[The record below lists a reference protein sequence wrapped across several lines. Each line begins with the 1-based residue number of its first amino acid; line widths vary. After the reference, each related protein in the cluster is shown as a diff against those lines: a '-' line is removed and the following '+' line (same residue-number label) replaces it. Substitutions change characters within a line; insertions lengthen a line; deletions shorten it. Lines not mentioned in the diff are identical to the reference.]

1 VNSFNLSE
9 WAVRHRILVLFLML
23 LCLAAG
29 AMSYTKLGRE
39 EDPDFAV
46 QTMIVQTVWP
56 GATTADTMLQVTDAI
71 EKKLQETPNLDYVKS
86 YTKPGVSVVYVN
98 LLQSMDPADIPWT
111 WYEVRK
117 KVADIKYT
125 LPPGVQGPYFND
137 EFGDV
142 FGIIYGLTYDGFSL
156 RETRDFAETAKAAF
170 QRAPDVDKVEI
181 FGDQQEKIYLSF
193 SPAKLAALGLNFNE
207 VLAAVA
213 DQNSVVPAGVINTR
227 NEDILVEVSGALL
240 DAASV
245 STIDLFI
252 NNRFYQL
259 TDISTIEHGYVDPPT
274 KMFRVNGKP
283 AIGVGVSMRAGGNN
297 LEFGKGLDAV
307 AQQLR
312 QQFPIGIDVNLVSNQ
327 PDVVKEAIGGFTK
340 ALFEAIVIVL
350 AVSFLSLGLR
360 AGLVVALSIPLVLSI
375 VFIGMEYMQI
385 SLQRISLGALI
396 IALGLLVD
404 DAMITVEMMVS
415 KIEEG
420 FEKIKAATYAYTST
434 AFPMLTGTL
443 VTIFGFWP
451 IGFAESNT
459 GQYCFSLFAVIAIAL
474 ISSWFVAVVFSPVI
488 GVTVLPAHVP
498 AKHGVAAGPGR
509 FMRAFHDLLTFCM
522 RFRYVTIAT
531 TIGLFAL
538 SIYGQ
543 NFVQRQFFPSS
554 DRPELLVTMDL
565 STNASIFATQAA
577 VDEVEKLLDGD
588 GDVDRYSA
596 YIGGGAI
603 RFYLPLDVQLD
614 NDFIA
619 QLVVVAKD
627 LEARDRLK
635 AKLDRAFEQEFE
647 DVTVRVSLLELGPP
661 VGWPI
666 QYRVS
671 GNTPEEARRLAEEVA
686 SVLRQSGVTK
696 LVNFD
701 WNEKNKTLRLVINQD
716 KARQVGLSSQALSQ
730 SLNMILDGQVVTQ
743 IRDSIYLID
752 LAARAT
758 NAERGSLDVLR
769 NLQVSLPNG
778 QSVPLNEIA
787 TFDYTL
793 DDGYLWR
800 RDRLPTITV
809 QADMTGGF
817 EAPTVYSRLRPAIQE
832 IVKTLPAGARVV
844 EGGTVEKSAQ
854 SNAAL
859 MAQLPIMIALM
870 LIVLM
875 VQLQSFQR
883 LFLVISVAPLGLI
896 GVVVAMLTTHTPM
909 GFVATLG
916 IIALAGMI
924 IRNSVILID
933 QIEHNRHAGLHPWK
947 AVTEAAQHR
956 FRPILLT
963 ASAAILGMV
972 PIMGDVFWGPMAY
985 AVVGGLAGATLLTL
999 LFLPAFYVAWF
1010 RIQEPS
1016 DISRRETPIGVD
1028 AELMTS

>member
-1 VNSFNLSE
+1 MNSFNLSE
-9 WAVRHRILVLFLML
+9 WAVRHRILVLFFML

-29 AMSYTKLGRE
+29 VMSYTRLGRE
-39 EDPDFAV
+39 EDPEFAV

-125 LPPGVQGPYFND
+125 LPAGIQGPYFND

-207 VLAAVA
+207 VLTAVA
-213 DQNSVVPAGVINTR
+213 EQNAVVPAGVINTR
-227 NEDILVEVSGALL
+227 NEDILVQVSGALV

-245 STIDLFI
+245 SKIDLFI
-252 NNRFYQL
+252 NNRFYRL
-259 TDISTIEHGYVDPPT
+259 ADIATIEDGYVDPPT

-283 AIGVGVSMRAGGNN
+283 AIGIGVSMRSGGNN

-307 AQQLR
+307 AQQLK
-312 QQFPIGIDVNLVSNQ
+312 QQFPVGIDVNLVSNQ

-340 ALFEAIVIVL
+340 ALGEAVAIVLV
-350 AVSFLSLGLR
+350 VSFLSLGIR

-498 AKHGVAAGPGR
+498 KHGADAGPGP
-509 FMRAFHDLLTFCM
+509 FMRAFHGVLTFCM
-522 RFRYVTIAT
+522 RFRYVTIIT
-531 TIGLFAL
+531 TIGLFVL

-554 DRPELLVTMDL
+554 DRPELVVTMDL
-565 STNASIFATQAA
+565 STNSSIFATQAK
-577 VDEVEKLLDGD
+577 VDEVEKLLEGD
-588 GDVDRYSA
+588 EDVDHYSA

-627 LEARDRLK
+627 LDARDRLK
-635 AKLDRAFEQEFE
+635 VKLDRAFEQGFD
-647 DVTVRVSLLELGPP
+647 DVTVRVSRLELGPP
-661 VGWPI
+661 VGWPV

-671 GNTPEEARRLAEEVA
+671 GNTPEEARRLAEDVA
-686 SVLRQSGVTK
+686 NALRQSGVTK

-701 WNEKNKTLRLVINQD
+701 WNEKSKTLRLVINQD
-716 KARQVGLSSQALSQ
+716 KARQVGLSSQSLSQ

-752 LAARAT
+752 LTARAT
-758 NAERGSLDVLR
+758 DAERGSLDALR

-787 TFDYTL
+787 TLDYTL
-793 DDGYLWR
+793 DEGYLWR

-809 QADMTGGF
+809 QADMPEGF

-859 MAQLPIMIALM
+859 IAQLPIMIALM

-875 VQLQSFQR
+875 IQLQSFQR

-896 GVVVAMLTTHTPM
+896 GVVVAMLTTNTPM

-933 QIEHNRHAGLHPWK
+933 QIEHNRNAGIHPWH
-947 AVTEAAQHR
+947 AVTEAALHR

-963 ASAAILGMV
+963 ASAAILGMI

-999 LFLPAFYVAWF
+999 LFLPALYLTWF
-1010 RIQEPS
+1010 RIQEPD
-1016 DISRRETPIGVD
+1016 DINQREAPVGIDGVL
-1028 AELMTS
+1028 EV

>member
-1 VNSFNLSE
+1 MNSFNLSE
-9 WAVRHRILVLFLML
+9 WAVRHRILVLFFML

-29 AMSYTKLGRE
+29 VMSYTRLGRE
-39 EDPDFAV
+39 EDPEFAV

-125 LPPGVQGPYFND
+125 LPPGIQGPYFND

-156 RETRDFAETAKAAF
+156 RETRDFAEIAKAAF

-207 VLAAVA
+207 VLTAVA
-213 DQNSVVPAGVINTR
+213 EQNAVVPAGVINTE
-227 NEDILVEVSGALL
+227 NEDILVQVSGALV

-245 STIDLFI
+245 SKIDLFI
-252 NNRFYQL
+252 NNRFYRL
-259 TDISTIEHGYVDPPT
+259 ADIATIEDGYVDPPT

-283 AIGVGVSMRAGGNN
+283 AIGIGVSMRSGGNN

-307 AQQLR
+307 ARQLK
-312 QQFPIGIDVNLVSNQ
+312 QQFPVGIDVNLVSNQ

-340 ALFEAIVIVL
+340 ALGEAVAIVLV
-350 AVSFLSLGLR
+350 VSFLSLGIR

-420 FEKIKAATYAYTST
+420 FEKIKAATFAYTST

-498 AKHGVAAGPGR
+498 KHGADTGPGP
-509 FMRAFHDLLTFCM
+509 FMRAFHGVLTFCM
-522 RFRYVTIAT
+522 RFRYVTIIA
-531 TIGLFAL
+531 TIGLFVL

-554 DRPELLVTMDL
+554 DRPELVVTMDL
-565 STNASIFATQAA
+565 STNSSIFATQAK
-577 VDEVEKLLDGD
+577 VDEVEKLLEGD
-588 GDVDRYSA
+588 EDVDHYSA

-627 LEARDRLK
+627 LDARDRLK
-635 AKLDRAFEQEFE
+635 VKLDRAFEQGFD
-647 DVTVRVSLLELGPP
+647 DVTVRVSRLELGPP
-661 VGWPI
+661 VGWPV

-671 GNTPEEARRLAEEVA
+671 GNTPEEARRLAEDVA
-686 SVLRQSGVTK
+686 NALRQSGVTK

-701 WNEKNKTLRLVINQD
+701 WNEKSKTLRLVINQD
-716 KARQVGLSSQALSQ
+716 KARQVGLSSQSLSQ

-752 LAARAT
+752 LTARAT
-758 NAERGSLDVLR
+758 DAERGSLDALR

-787 TFDYTL
+787 TLDYTL
-793 DDGYLWR
+793 DEGYLWR

-809 QADMTGGF
+809 QADMPDGF

-859 MAQLPIMIALM
+859 IAQLPIMIALM

-875 VQLQSFQR
+875 IQLQSFQR

-896 GVVVAMLTTHTPM
+896 GVVVAMLTTSTPM

-933 QIEHNRHAGLHPWK
+933 QIEHNRNAGIHPWH
-947 AVTEAAQHR
+947 AVTEAALHR

-963 ASAAILGMV
+963 ASAAILGMI

-999 LFLPAFYVAWF
+999 LFLPALYLAWF
-1010 RIQEPS
+1010 RIQEPG
-1016 DISRRETPIGVD
+1016 DVNQREAPIGIDNALEV
-1028 AELMTS
+1028 